1 MANYTPKPR
10 VARIGTDPRVLSPV
24 VRGGGG
30 KGYHANMKVLLN
42 RGTLAAT
49 LMTMVAFAT
58 MPAQAQTTFAVA
70 YDSARLNDYD
80 DTLHGLA
87 VTGDRVVWREHLT
100 VSGTVSHIIGKGWTR
115 VSRTIAGVDMPTMM
129 HLDVSRTYMGVGL
142 GVRVGT
148 SVQMFAHVLFGAL
161 RPRITIPY
169 QSSSLG
175 LHISGTKYGERYGV
189 GIDIPI
195 YDQGFVRAAVNWDGK
210 THSIV
215 GIGWRI

>member
-1 MANYTPKPR
+1 
-10 VARIGTDPRVLSPV
+10 
-24 VRGGGG
+24 
-30 KGYHANMKVLLN
+30 MKVLLN

-80 DTLHGLA
+80 DTLHGIA
-87 VTGDRVVWREHLT
+87 VTGDRVIWGEYIT
-100 VSGTVSHIIGKGWTR
+100 VSGTVSHVIGKA
-115 VSRTIAGVDMPTMM
+115 RTFVPVTIGDMTIGGIVT
-129 HLDVSRTYMGVGL
+129 HRDVSRTYMGVGL

-161 RPRITIPY
+161 RPAIKVPHPE
-169 QSSSLG
+169 SPSLKF
-175 LHISGTKYGERYGV
+175 HVSETKYGERYGV

>member
-1 MANYTPKPR
+1 
-10 VARIGTDPRVLSPV
+10 
-24 VRGGGG
+24 
-30 KGYHANMKVLLN
+30 MKVLLN

-70 YDSARLNDYD
+70 YDSANLKGFRHNVLS
-80 DTLHGLA
+80 GIA
-87 VTGDRVVWREHLT
+87 VTGDRVIWGEHIT
-100 VSGTVSHIIGKGWTR
+100 VSGTVSYVMGEGWVR
-115 VSRTIAGVDMPTMM
+115 VSRRISMQELQRGD
-129 HLDVSRTYMGVGL
+129 LSNLYMGVGL

-161 RPRITIPY
+161 RPAIKVPHPE
-169 QSSSLG
+169 SPSLKF
-175 LHISGTKYGERYGV
+175 HVSETKYGERYGV

-195 YDQGFVRAAVNWDGK
+195 HDQGFMRAALDWDEE
-210 THSIV
+210 THLIV

>member
-1 MANYTPKPR
+1 
-10 VARIGTDPRVLSPV
+10 
-24 VRGGGG
+24 
-30 KGYHANMKVLLN
+30 MKVLLN

-80 DTLHGLA
+80 DTLHGIA
-87 VTGDRVVWREHLT
+87 VTGDRVIWGEHIT
-100 VSGTVSHIIGKGWTR
+100 VSGTVSYVMGEGWVR
-115 VSRTIAGVDMPTMM
+115 VSRRISMQELQRGD
-129 HLDVSRTYMGVGL
+129 LSRMYMGVGL

-161 RPRITIPY
+161 RPVIKVPHPE
-169 QSSSLG
+169 SPSLKF
-175 LHISGTKYGERYGV
+175 HVSETKYGERYGV